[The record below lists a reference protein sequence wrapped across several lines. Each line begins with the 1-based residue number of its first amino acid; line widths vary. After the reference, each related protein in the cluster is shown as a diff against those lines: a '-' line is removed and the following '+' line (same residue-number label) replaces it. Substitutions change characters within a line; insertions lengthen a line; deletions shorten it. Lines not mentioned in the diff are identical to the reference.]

1 MKILLPIDGS
11 SCSARAI
18 DTVLRDFDPATT
30 EVHVVHA
37 IERCASVPP
46 YLAFAEGPTAAEDA
60 LESYADER
68 QREEAKAWRA
78 VERLQ
83 LAGFKVTV
91 DVQVGNAVGVIL
103 ESAVAWRPDRIVMGS
118 HGRSGLPRLLLGSVA
133 RGVRRAAP
141 CTVDVISSATE
152 SAAGTNQT
160 GRS

>member
-30 EVHVVHA
+30 EIHVVHA
-37 IERCASVPP
+37 IERAASVPP

-68 QREEAKAWRA
+68 KRQEANALRE

-91 DVQVGNAVGVIL
+91 DVRVGSTIGVIL
-103 ESAVAWRPDRIVMGS
+103 ESAAAWQPDRIVMGS
-118 HGRSGLPRLLLGSVA
+118 HGRSGLPRLLFGSVA
-133 RGVRRAAP
+133 SDVRRAAP
-141 CTVDVISSATE
+141 CTVDVISSARE
-152 SAAGTNQT
+152 SAAGTNRT